1 MSDQRL
7 IDKVRKL
14 LALAESPNEH
24 EAALAAERAQDLMLK
39 YGIELAQVA
48 ARKERKIGVDKEGV
62 TGRVDPWRR
71 VLAQAVAESL
81 GGSTVWWNEYRKW
94 TGGIDFYGQAGT
106 VPSMVAL
113 YEYLEGQLV
122 VISAL
127 EAAKVS
133 HTNAAKSMQWRRS
146 FLMGAARRIKTR
158 LIKRR
163 RDVERQADNSK
174 ALVLVRDAVK
184 EAINLDNPMGLET
197 SRINSRVNPEAYRAG
212 TERADEVDLGDARVE
227 QTNTRA
233 HEALNS

>member
-1 MSDQRL
+1 MTEERL

-14 LALAESPNEH
+14 LALAESNNEH

-48 ARKERKIGVDKEGV
+48 ARKERKIGVDKEEVVGK
-62 TGRVDPWRR
+62 VDPWRR
-71 VLAQAVAESL
+71 VLAQAVAQSL

-94 TGGIDFYGQAGT
+94 TGGIEFYGQAGT

-127 EAAKVS
+127 EAAKVG
-133 HTNAAKSMQWRRS
+133 HANAAKSMQWRRS
-146 FLMGAARRIKTR
+146 FLIGAATRIQVR

-163 RDVERQADNSK
+163 RDVERTADNSK

-184 EAINLDNPMGLET
+184 EAIDRDNPMGLST
-197 SRINSRVNPEAYRAG
+197 SRINPRVDPEAYRAG
-212 TERADEVDLGDARVE
+212 TERANEVDLGDARIDQE
-227 QTNTRA
+227 STRQK
-233 HEALNS
+233 ALNS